1 MGWFEFWYFY
11 DCKAILQ
18 LFTSHSL
25 MLDYLSLAYL
35 PRDQCARSL
44 PQAFSCTRQGAR
56 TLTLPVVSLTS
67 FDEDRALQFF
77 HSAEGQRDATYF

>member
-1 MGWFEFWYFY
+1 MPMGWFEFWYFY

-35 PRDQCARSL
+35 PRDSV
-44 PQAFSCTRQGAR
+44 PGAFPKPFPAVGKQPG
-56 TLTLPVVSLTS
+56 P
-67 FDEDRALQFF
+67 
-77 HSAEGQRDATYF
+77 